1 MNSKKPKVH
10 NYFLGIKMCKVF
22 LIEHANIP
30 TIYFIFL
37 PASDNAQLGAVFLS
51 KAVQFLVWE
60 YDLPHKAIFLRRHA
74 QLILHRE

>member
-51 KAVQFLVWE
+51 KAEHSSWSENMTYHTKQSF
-60 YDLPHKAIFLRRHA
+60 
-74 QLILHRE
+74 